1 MMAVIQKLVK
11 NFTEADI
18 DDEIILMRLD
28 NGELLS
34 LTDSAAA
41 VWRLID
47 GNRDRAA
54 LAAALTEQFAAEE
67 QQIAKDI
74 AELLSQLKNACL
86 VAEG

>member
-1 MMAVIQKLVK
+1 MAITKLTA

-34 LTDSAAA
+34 LAESAAA

-47 GNRDRAA
+47 GRRDRAA
-54 LAAALTEQFAAEE
+54 LVAALEAEFDGDVRE
-67 QQIAKDI
+67 IDGDVG
-74 AELLSQLKNACL
+74 ELLRELQDTGLIAG
-86 VAEG
+86 A

>member
-1 MMAVIQKLVK
+1 MAIIRKLVG

-34 LTDSAAA
+34 LADSAAA

-47 GNRDRAA
+47 GRRDRAA
-54 LAAALTEQFAAEE
+54 LVAALEAEFTAE
-67 QQIAKDI
+67 GQKIARDV
-74 AELLSQLKNACL
+74 AELLRQLDDAGL
-86 VAEG
+86 IAEA